1 MATKSST
8 KSLLVKLSLFAV
20 VMFGFTY
27 ALVPI
32 YIFACDAGWL
42 EVKRDTSVNAY
53 ANTKN
58 PYSRT
63 NTNVDTTNTQ
73 VDKSRWI
80 TVEFVANTN
89 EKLPW
94 KFEAQQKSIRIHP
107 GEMTNVLYEVVNTS
121 DKEIA
126 GVAVPSYGPGRAEE
140 YFKKVECF
148 CFTNQKMAPH
158 ERRVMP
164 VVFVVTPDLPKDVN
178 TITLS
183 YTFFE
188 VKS

>member
-1 MATKSST
+1 MAIKKPTSS
-8 KSLLVKLSLFAV
+8 LVIKLSLLAV
-20 VMFGFTY
+20 VMLGFTY

-32 YIFACDAGWL
+32 YKSACDAGWL
-42 EVKRDTSVNAY
+42 DATRVDPSNPY
-53 ANTKN
+53 ANIN
-58 PYSRT
+58 A
-63 NTNVDTTNTQ
+63 NVDTSNTQ

-80 TVEFVANTN
+80 TVEFVANRN
-89 EKLPW
+89 ESIPW
-94 KFEAQQKSIRIHP
+94 NFEAQQKSVRIHP
-107 GEMTNVLYEVVNTS
+107 GEMTNVVYDVVNTTNR
-121 DKEIA
+121 ETE
-126 GVAVPSYGPGRAEE
+126 GVAVPSYGPALAVE

-148 CFTNQKMAPH
+148 CFTKQKLGPH
-158 ERRVMP
+158 ERRGMP

>member
-1 MATKSST
+1 MVMKVSS
-8 KSLLVKLSLFAV
+8 KSLVVKLSLLAIGMLAFS
-20 VMFGFTY
+20 Y

-32 YIFACDAGWL
+32 YRTAC
-42 EVKRDTSVNAY
+42 EVGFINPMRIDPANPY
-53 ANTKN
+53 ANIN
-58 PYSRT
+58 A
-63 NTNVDTTNTQ
+63 NVDTTNTQ

-80 TVEFVANTN
+80 TVEFVANMN
-89 EKLPW
+89 DKMPW
-94 KFEAQQKSIRIHP
+94 HFEAQQKSVKIHP
-107 GEMTNVLYEVVNTS
+107 GEMTNIVYDVVNKA
-121 DKEIA
+121 DKEIS
-126 GVAVPSYGPGRAEE
+126 GVAIPSYGPALAET

-148 CFTNQKMAPH
+148 CFTKQTMAAH
-158 ERRVMP
+158 ERRGMP

>member
-1 MATKSST
+1 MATRSST
-8 KSLLVKLSLFAV
+8 KSLLVKLSLLAV
-20 VMFGFTY
+20 SMLAFSY

-32 YIFACDAGWL
+32 YKIACDAGWL
-42 EVKRDTSVNAY
+42 EATRDTSSNIY

-63 NTNVDTTNTQ
+63 NTNVDTSNTQ

-80 TVEFVANTN
+80 TVELVANTN

-94 KFEAQQKSIRIHP
+94 KFEAQQKSIRVHP
-107 GEMTNVLYEVVNTS
+107 GEMTNVLYEVVNTT
-121 DKEIA
+121 DRETA
-126 GVAVPSYGPGRAEE
+126 GVAVPSYGPALSEK